1 MSAGPQALDAEEL
14 RRVCEVVYRR
24 TGMTY
29 GEAKRYFVERRVL
42 DHMARSNSGSFAA
55 YMTLLRWDE
64 GEVERLINSFTVN
77 ETYFYRE
84 EHQLRCLGG
93 SILPEIVGGRRPGD
107 LVRIWSFPCAT
118 GEEPYSI
125 ALWLLENWRLVD
137 AYNVEI
143 VGSDVDTEA
152 LAAAAQGIYGE
163 RALSRLPAGVVAGY
177 FEPPAD
183 GLRRIIADIRES
195 VKLTRANLVDAAS
208 HGGAGPVRRRV
219 LPQRAHLFRRG
230 GAARRRPPPLRRPEP
245 RRLPVSRPH
254 GIHGPHLGRVRGA
267 ALRGGDRLP
276 APAGRLME
284 DLLEEFLI
292 EGRELVQAA
301 GDDLLAL
308 ERAPGDAARLDGAF
322 RAVHTLKGGAALFAD
337 LAPMVRALHAAEDLL
352 GALQGGTAA
361 GCPARARRRPGP
373 RRRLRGLARRGRGDR
388 HPAGRRRGGEC
399 RPRRRAERHVAG
411 RSARAR
417 LAAP

>member
-1 MSAGPQALDAEEL
+1 MSSGSPALDAEEL

-29 GEAKRYFVERRVL
+29 GEAKRYFVERRVVE
-42 DHMARSNSGSFAA
+42 HMARSNSGSFAA
-55 YMTLLRWDE
+55 YMALLRWDE

-93 SILPEIVGGRRPGD
+93 CILPEIVGGRRPGD

-143 VGSDVDTEA
+143 VGSDIDTEA
-152 LAAAAQGIYGE
+152 LAAAAHGVYGE

-208 HGGAGPVRRRV
+208 MAEQGRFDIVFCRNV
-219 LPQRAHLFRRG
+219 LIYFDEA
-230 GAARRRPPPLRRPEP
+230 
-245 RRLPVSRPH
+245 
-254 GIHGPHLGRVRGA
+254 
-267 ALRGGDRLP
+267 
-276 APAGRLME
+276 
-284 DLLEEFLI
+284 
-292 EGRELVQAA
+292 
-301 GDDLLAL
+301 
-308 ERAPGDAARLDGAF
+308 
-322 RAVHTLKGGAALFAD
+322 
-337 LAPMVRALHAAEDLL
+337 
-352 GALQGGTAA
+352 
-361 GCPARARRRPGP
+361 
-373 RRRLRGLARRGRGDR
+373 
-388 HPAGRRRGGEC
+388 
-399 RPRRRAERHVAG
+399 
-411 RSARAR
+411 AR
-417 LAAP
+417 LAAARHLFEALNPGGFLCLGHTESMARISDLFAVRRFEEAIVYQRPPAA